1 MEQALLIQ
9 GGTVIDGTGGGAVR
23 ADVRIENG
31 QIEQIRPGLSPREGD
46 RVLPAEGLAVCP
58 GFIDAH
64 CHTDM

>member
-31 QIEQIRPGLSPREGD
+31 QIEQIRPGLSPREEIGRASCRE
-46 RVLPAEGLAVCP
+46 RV
-58 GFIDAH
+58 
-64 CHTDM
+64 